1 VIAGVV
7 LAAGAGRRFGAPKQ
21 LADLGGRPML
31 ERVLAAIAA
40 APLDRVFV
48 VLGAESEAI
57 LDRVD
62 LRGTEPVICEDWET
76 GLSAS
81 LRTGVACADACGAE
95 SAVVVLGDQPMLSPN
110 SIARTIEARGGVPA
124 VRANY
129 SGTPAHPVLLERE
142 LFARVDD
149 LRGDAGARALLTGLP
164 VREVDCDGLG
174 SPADVDTPSELEAV
188 RERASFYWLGRL
200 PPSR

>member
-21 LADLGGRPML
+21 LAPLGGRPML

-40 APLDRVFV
+40 APLARVFV
-48 VLGAESEAI
+48 VLGAEADAI
-57 LDRVD
+57 ISRVD
-62 LRGTEPVICEDWET
+62 LRGAEAVICDDWEA

-81 LRTGVACADACGAE
+81 LRTGVARADASGAE
-95 SAVVVLGDQPMLSPN
+95 SVVVVLGDQPMISPN
-110 SIARTIEARGGVPA
+110 SIAKTISARGGVAA

-129 SGTPAHPVLLERE
+129 GGTPGHPVLLERE
-142 LFARVDD
+142 LFAKVGG
-149 LRGDAGARALLTGLP
+149 LRGDAGARALLAEVP

-174 SPADVDTPSELEAV
+174 SPVDVDTPSELEAV
-188 RERASFYWLGRL
+188 QARASFY
-200 PPSR
+200 

>member
-1 VIAGVV
+1 MIAGVV

-40 APLDRVFV
+40 APLDRAFV
-48 VLGAESEAI
+48 VLGAEAEAI
-57 LDRVD
+57 IAGVD
-62 LRGTEPVICEDWET
+62 LRGTEAVICDHWEA

-81 LRTGVACADACGAE
+81 LRTGVACADASGAE
-95 SAVVVLGDQPMLSPN
+95 SAVVVLGDQPMISPN
-110 SIARTIEARGGVPA
+110 SIAKTIAARGGVPA

-129 SGTPAHPVLLERE
+129 AGTPAHPVLLERE
-142 LFARVDD
+142 LFAMVRE
-149 LRGDAGARALLTGLP
+149 LRGDAGARALLTGVP

-174 SPADVDTPSELEAV
+174 SPVDVDTPAELEAV
-188 RERASFYWLGRL
+188 QARASFYWLGRL
-200 PPSR
+200 PPPR

>member
-1 VIAGVV
+1 VIVGVV

-40 APLDRVFV
+40 APLDRAFV
-48 VLGAESEAI
+48 VLGAEAEAI
-57 LDRVD
+57 LERVD
-62 LRGTEPVICEDWET
+62 LRGTEAVICEDWEA

-81 LRTGVACADACGAE
+81 LRTGVACAEACGAE
-95 SAVVVLGDQPMLSPN
+95 SVVVVLGDQPMISPN
-110 SIARTIEARGGVPA
+110 SIARTIEARGGVLA

-129 SGTPAHPVLLERE
+129 AGTPAHPVLLERE
-142 LFARVDD
+142 LFARVGE
-149 LRGDAGARALLTGLP
+149 LRGDAGARALLIGLP

-174 SPADVDTPSELEAV
+174 RPDDVDTPSELEAV
-188 RERASFYWLGRL
+188 RARASFYWLGRL
-200 PPSR
+200 PPPR